1 VRARLEVR
9 TDDEDLSALLRETAP
24 LLDALARVAEVA
36 AEPAGAPRPRGAAT
50 AVVEGAEILVPLKGL
65 VDVSAERARL
75 EREGARARRDLE
87 SARKKLGNDR
97 FVSRAPADVVSKE
110 RARAEES
117 GDRLAKIEE
126 ALSRLEEVE
135 EQ

>member
-1 VRARLEVR
+1 
-9 TDDEDLSALLRETAP
+9 
-24 LLDALARVAEVA
+24 
-36 AEPAGAPRPRGAAT
+36 
-50 AVVEGAEILVPLKGL
+50 
-65 VDVSAERARL
+65 
-75 EREGARARRDLE
+75 
-87 SARKKLGNDR
+87 
-97 FVSRAPADVVSKE
+97 VVSKE